1 MDNVNLDHKI
11 DLSVSVQVDDVEELK
26 KSFAGLAKA
35 EDLNLNPDLMYARFI
50 MCHEGAN
57 ANGDFFTN
65 EVLKQASSTPK
76 YKPID
81 WEHGQPMIGTMLD
94 SRYAEDENG
103 RGYIEA
109 VGVIWKFIYP
119 ELAEAIKEQSSSGG
133 LKLSMEC
140 YYKDANY
147 KYGDQIFDQ
156 KQASLLGLENYV
168 GNQFNG
174 QTVYRVFSS
183 VVFGG
188 VGVVANPAD
197 KDAVFLSVAK
207 KKAEEAIN
215 KFNTVELDE
224 NQIKAIAEQVIR
236 TMNDFKEKIVSDETV
251 EATTV
256 AQFIKA
262 FDRAKSSL
270 VAQFNQ
276 SNLYSKEQ
284 AIECVDNVMSQLQ
297 KDITDI
303 SYSFYSPNQ
312 TDPFPNTISPADK
325 TYTSEGGK
333 TMDLEKRIADLEA
346 ELTKVKADNINLNAE
361 LESVKTEKDKVID
374 AFNALQERT
383 DNLQVELTTVNK
395 EKDFAVQASEQ
406 VKSELVELKTKVEA
420 TEKEAKA
427 TKRVSELKEAGIVI
441 PESRFEKEFAKLGGM
456 SDEDFA
462 DHKEF
467 LVEVAG
473 SKVDSTQEGITV
485 QNQVASAGLNVELT
499 NPKAV
504 KPFGHL
510 G

>member
-1 MDNVNLDHKI
+1 
-11 DLSVSVQVDDVEELK
+11 
-26 KSFAGLAKA
+26 
-35 EDLNLNPDLMYARFI
+35 
-50 MCHEGAN
+50 
-57 ANGDFFTN
+57 
-65 EVLKQASSTPK
+65 
-76 YKPID
+76 
-81 WEHGQPMIGTMLD
+81 
-94 SRYAEDENG
+94 
-103 RGYIEA
+103 
-109 VGVIWKFIYP
+109 
-119 ELAEAIKEQSSSGG
+119 
-133 LKLSMEC
+133 
-140 YYKDANY
+140 
-147 KYGDQIFDQ
+147 
-156 KQASLLGLENYV
+156 
-168 GNQFNG
+168 
-174 QTVYRVFSS
+174 
-183 VVFGG
+183 
-188 VGVVANPAD
+188 
-197 KDAVFLSVAK
+197 
-207 KKAEEAIN
+207 
-215 KFNTVELDE
+215 
-224 NQIKAIAEQVIR
+224 
-236 TMNDFKEKIVSDETV
+236 
-251 EATTV
+251 
-256 AQFIKA
+256 
-262 FDRAKSSL
+262 
-270 VAQFNQ
+270 
-276 SNLYSKEQ
+276 
-284 AIECVDNVMSQLQ
+284 
-297 KDITDI
+297 
-303 SYSFYSPNQ
+303 
-312 TDPFPNTISPADK
+312 
-325 TYTSEGGK
+325 
-333 TMDLEKRIADLEA
+333 MDLEKRIADLEA